1 MHYCVFCVVVWCIS
15 SVLCVYPTDVCVN
28 SSVAQSLCCVSN
40 LCASCLCAMHP
51 RQTNTHILLGGEGG
65 LFMLEIADT
74 GAHRLGGKKVVHIDV
89 AKEKDTVVYLGGGP
103 CMCT

>member
-1 MHYCVFCVVVWCIS
+1 MF
-15 SVLCVYPTDVCVN
+15 VCD
-28 SSVAQSLCCVSN
+28 
-40 LCASCLCAMHP
+40 AS
-51 RQTNTHILLGGEGG
+51 QTNKHIHILLGGEDG

-74 GAHRLGGKKVVHIDV
+74 GAHHLGGKKVGHIED